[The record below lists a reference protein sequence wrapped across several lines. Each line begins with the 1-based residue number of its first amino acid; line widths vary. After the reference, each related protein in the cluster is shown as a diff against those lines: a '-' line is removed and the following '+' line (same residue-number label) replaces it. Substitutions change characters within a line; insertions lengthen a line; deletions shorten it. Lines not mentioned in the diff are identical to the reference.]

1 MKNPSTPRHRA
12 FTLIEL
18 LVVIA
23 IIAILAAMLLPA
35 LARAKVK
42 AKMIKD
48 VNNLKQIGLAFR
60 LFANDNQDFFPMN
73 LSKTDGGSAEFA
85 NRPMEI
91 WRHFAALSNELD
103 TPEVL
108 VSPALEKVQ
117 RITATTFDPVLPPGA
132 AQSLVP
138 FNTNLNISY
147 FVGLD
152 SDETAPQSLLSGSRG
167 ITNRLRASTDLA
179 RVARFPTRIGAASF
193 GYAGFDRYGA
203 WGSRGIVVFGDGHA
217 DTLINVAL
225 RDAFIE
231 SGTQNELALP
241 N

>member
-1 MKNPSTPRHRA
+1 MKNSSRSRLHA

-35 LARAKVK
+35 LARAKEK
-42 AKMIKD
+42 AKMIKGI
-48 VNNLKQIGLAFR
+48 NNLKQIGLSFR

-73 LSKTDGGSAEFA
+73 LSTNDGGSSEFA
-85 NRPMEI
+85 NRPTEI

-108 VSPALEKVQ
+108 VSPALEKNQ
-117 RITATTFDPVLPPGA
+117 RITATTFDPVVFGSS
-132 AQSLVP
+132 AQVQVP
-138 FNTNLNISY
+138 FNTNQNISY

-152 SDETAPQSLLSGSRG
+152 SDETAPQSMLSGNRG
-167 ITNRLRASTDLA
+167 ITNRLRTATDQA
-179 RVARFPTRIGAASF
+179 RVLQFGTNIRPGSF

-203 WGSRGIVVFGDGHA
+203 WGNRGNIVFGDGHA
-217 DTLINVAL
+217 DLLIDATL
-225 RDAFIE
+225 RDAFTK
-231 SGTQNELALP
+231 SGTQNQLALP